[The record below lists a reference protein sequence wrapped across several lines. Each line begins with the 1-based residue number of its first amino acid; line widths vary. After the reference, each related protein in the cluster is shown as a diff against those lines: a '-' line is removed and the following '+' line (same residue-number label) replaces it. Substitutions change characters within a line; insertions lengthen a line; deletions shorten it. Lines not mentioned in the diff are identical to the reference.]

1 MLSGRADMKNTKP
14 PLEKSIV
21 NSIIKYLNSL
31 PQCRAIKVSGD
42 AKRSGEPDI
51 DCVYRGQAYKIEVK
65 RSGGK
70 ATRLQKAILAKWA
83 AAGAITG
90 VVTSVDEVKELLGEE
105 VIPIE

>member
-1 MLSGRADMKNTKP
+1 MGRLV

-21 NSIIKYLNSL
+21 DSILRYLNAL

-51 DCVYRGQAYKIEVK
+51 DCVYRGQAYKMEVK
-65 RSGGK
+65 RPGGK
-70 ATRLQKAILAKWA
+70 LTRLQAAVLAKWE

-90 VVTSVDEVKELLGEE
+90 VVTSVDEVKELLGGGNGSKR
-105 VIPIE
+105 